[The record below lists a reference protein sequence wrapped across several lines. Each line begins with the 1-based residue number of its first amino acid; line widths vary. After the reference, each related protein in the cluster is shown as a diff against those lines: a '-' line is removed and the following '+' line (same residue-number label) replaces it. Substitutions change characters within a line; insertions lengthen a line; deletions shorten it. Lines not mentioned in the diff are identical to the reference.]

1 MVSKTQVNT
10 WVFCFFAFLK
20 LLFVNYLSIENISKS
35 YGERILFEDISFG
48 INKDQKIAF
57 VAKNGSGKT
66 SILNI
71 LAGLDTSDTGQVVS
85 RKGIHIAYLAQNM
98 DLNPDL
104 TIEETIFTTDNKILN
119 VVNQYEKALLNP
131 DDGDAYQTAFELMEQ
146 HNAWDFETQYKQ
158 ILSKLKLD
166 DLSLKISVLSGGQ
179 RKRLSLAIVLIS
191 KPDLLIL
198 DEPTNHL
205 DLEMIEWLESFFAKE
220 KITLFMVTHDRY
232 FLERVCNEII
242 ELDQGKLYK
251 YKGNY
256 SYYLQNKEERLALE
270 ATNLSKAKSLFKK
283 ELEWMRKQ
291 PKARTTKSKSRTDDF
306 FKIKEKAHQRRKD
319 HQVQL
324 EINMERLG
332 SKILELHKVHKSFGD
347 KKILDGFD
355 YVFKRGERI
364 GIIGKNG
371 TGKSSFLNIITEK
384 SPVDAGKVILGET
397 VKYGYYTQAGIVVKP
412 GQKVIEVVKEFGEEI
427 PLAKGRRI
435 SASQLLERFLFDKK
449 KQYDFVEK
457 LSGGEQKRLYL
468 CAVLIQNPN
477 FLILDEPT
485 NDLDVVTLNVLENF
499 LLDYPGNLL
508 VVSHDRYF
516 MDKIVDSLF
525 VFRGEGV
532 VENFPGNYSDFR
544 AYDSSLPKEKAE
556 KKEKEIQPKSVSKN
570 TLSYN
575 EKREFGTLEKDIES
589 LSKRKKFIES
599 QFSNGEVLPEEINE
613 KSIELQKTIES
624 LEQKEERWLEL
635 SMKLED

>member
-1 MVSKTQVNT
+1 M
-10 WVFCFFAFLK
+10 
-20 LLFVNYLSIENISKS
+20 NYLSVENISKA
-35 YGERILFEDISFG
+35 YGERVLFEDISFG
-48 INKDQKIAF
+48 INKDQKVAF
-57 VAKNGSGKT
+57 IAKNGSGKT

-71 LAGLDTSDTGQVVS
+71 IADLDVPDSGQVVS
-85 RKGIHIAYLAQNM
+85 RKGISIAYLAQK
-98 DLNPDL
+98 DDINPDL
-104 TIEETIFTTDNKILN
+104 TIEETIFATDNKILSI
-119 VVNQYEKALLNP
+119 VNQYEKALKNL
-131 DDGDAYQTAFELMEQ
+131 DDGDAYQAAFDLMDQ
-146 HNAWDFETQYKQ
+146 HNAWDFETQYRQ

-166 DLSLKISVLSGGQ
+166 DLTLKVGALSGGQ
-179 RKRLSLAIVLIS
+179 RKRLSLAIVLIN

-205 DLEMIEWLESFFAKE
+205 DLEMIEWLEAFFAKE

-232 FLERVCNEII
+232 FLERVCNEIL
-242 ELDQGKLYK
+242 ELDEGKIYK

-270 ATNLSKAKSLFKK
+270 ATNLGKAKSLFKK

-306 FKIKEKAHQRRKD
+306 YQIKESAHQRRKD

-332 SKILELHKVHKSFGD
+332 SKILELHKVDKSFGD

-355 YVFKRGERI
+355 YIFKRGERI

-384 SPVDAGKVILGET
+384 AELDSGKVVLGET
-397 VKYGYYTQAGIVVKP
+397 VKFGYYTQAGIHIKE
-412 GQKVIEVVKEFGEEI
+412 GQKVIEVVKEFGEFI
-427 PLAKGRRI
+427 PLSKGRKI

-516 MDKIVDSLF
+516 MDKIVDALF

-544 AYDSSLPKEKAE
+544 AYDGSAPQEIAE
-556 KKEKEIQPKSVSKN
+556 KPAAKIAVNKSEKKATKN
-570 TLSYN
+570 ALSFN
-575 EKREFGTLEKDIES
+575 EKREFGALEGDIER
-589 LSKRKKFIES
+589 LQKKKLAIEMAFLNVEIAPDDISK
-599 QFSNGEVLPEEINE
+599 
-613 KSIELQKTIES
+613 KSKELQETIEN

-635 SMKLED
+635 TMKLEE